1 VFAGWHQIGG
11 SDTTYAVVGV
21 GDYFGN
27 NTSDI
32 LFRNG
37 AGDTWF
43 EAISNGISAG
53 WNQIGGSDAAY
64 GVPNVLA
71 RPRSNEFAGCT
82 KNVGSWHWAAIPE
95 CQRLRRVL
103 EGKRTTRRRQ

>member
-1 VFAGWHQIGG
+1 MIGG
-11 SDTTYAVVGV
+11 SDTNYAVVGV

-43 EAISNGISAG
+43 EAISNGAFG
-53 WNQIGGSDAAY
+53 WNHIWLQ
-64 GVPNVLA
+64 
-71 RPRSNEFAGCT
+71 F
-82 KNVGSWHWAAIPE
+82 
-95 CQRLRRVL
+95 RL
-103 EGKRTTRRRQ
+103 